1 MIVTHSQSAALNI
14 IITECNDT
22 LIMLDFSP
30 ILCYTYS
37 INNRGVITH
46 EN

>member
-14 IITECNDT
+14 IITECKDVSFV
-22 LIMLDFSP
+22 LDFSP